1 MDQNCKKAGK
11 VWIVA
16 AALVVA
22 AFAIGISVYQ
32 GLKKVSMGERVVTV
46 KGKAEMDVKA
56 DVASMS
62 ISFSVK
68 KNTLNELLADAKAK
82 KVIVVDYLKELGFKD
97 NEIFVGNISIDE
109 HDYKDATYK
118 FFGSQNINVIS
129 RDIDKVTK
137 LQEGLGALYDKGIIF
152 NQGYWNNGA
161 SYDITNIDSF
171 KPQLITESMKSAK
184 KAGEQ
189 FAKDADS
196 KLGKMKTAWQGQI
209 TIEDVDETTPQIKR
223 CRVVSTITYYLED

>member
-1 MDQNCKKAGK
+1 MEQNCKKSGK

-82 KVIVVDYLKELGFKD
+82 KAIWLMLMTDMQGIFFCRKVLHLK
-97 NEIFVGNISIDE
+97 
-109 HDYKDATYK
+109 
-118 FFGSQNINVIS
+118 QQ
-129 RDIDKVTK
+129 R
-137 LQEGLGALYDKGIIF
+137 
-152 NQGYWNNGA
+152 
-161 SYDITNIDSF
+161 
-171 KPQLITESMKSAK
+171 LI
-184 KAGEQ
+184 
-189 FAKDADS
+189 
-196 KLGKMKTAWQGQI
+196 
-209 TIEDVDETTPQIKR
+209 
-223 CRVVSTITYYLED
+223 

>member
-1 MDQNCKKAGK
+1 MEQNCKKAGK

-97 NEIFVGNISIDE
+97 NEIFVRNISIDE
-109 HDYKDATYK
+109 
-118 FFGSQNINVIS
+118 
-129 RDIDKVTK
+129 
-137 LQEGLGALYDKGIIF
+137 
-152 NQGYWNNGA
+152 
-161 SYDITNIDSF
+161 
-171 KPQLITESMKSAK
+171 
-184 KAGEQ
+184 
-189 FAKDADS
+189 
-196 KLGKMKTAWQGQI
+196 
-209 TIEDVDETTPQIKR
+209 
-223 CRVVSTITYYLED
+223 